1 MKKLIKNTSWWL
13 SAILIGIILGLGL
26 GIVKAWTEPASS
38 PPEGNLAA
46 PINVGSTGQFKSGGL
61 LLNSGGATNGLIVE
75 YGNVG
80 IGTTNPGT
88 SKLKVAG
95 LIESSSNGFK
105 FPDGTIQT
113 TAGGAGGK
121 DIAISTGIVGHG
133 GTIPLP
139 YYSDGTQA
147 SIAECVASADQRGS
161 GFSCGDA
168 CYAYKSGGSYYVF
181 CLCYGRTT
189 DYPQSAQYMIVCVR

>member
-46 PINVGSTGQFKSGGL
+46 PINVGSTGQSKSGGL
-61 LLNSGGATNGLIVE
+61 LLNSGGATNGLIVQ

-113 TAGGAGGK
+113 TAGTAGK
-121 DIAISTGIVGHG
+121 DIAILTGTVAHG

-139 YYSDGTQA
+139 DGYTQDQCKWIVSLYSLRTGGDGSTLQA
-147 SIAECVASADQRGS
+147 MTSYVSANADRVVSCYNS
-161 GFSCGDA
+161 GTVGTF
-168 CYAYKSGGSYYVF
+168 
-181 CLCYGRTT
+181 YGT
-189 DYPQSAQYMIVCVR
+189 ANYMIICTK

>member
-46 PINVGSTGQFKSGGL
+46 PINVGSTGQSKSGGL

-80 IGTTNPGT
+80 IGTTAP
-88 SKLKVAG
+88 SQKLDVVGYVKGQSG
-95 LIESSSNGFK
+95 LCIGNDCRSSWPSGQPLSLRQNSCYWTNWGCGQIIC
-105 FPDGTIQT
+105 PVGYYLVGWDQT
-113 TAGGAGGK
+113 
-121 DIAISTGIVGHG
+121 
-133 GTIPLP
+133 
-139 YYSDGTQA
+139 
-147 SIAECVASADQRGS
+147 SADWCPTSDWEPMR
-161 GFSCGDA
+161 
-168 CYAYKSGGSYYVF
+168 AY
-181 CLCYGRTT
+181 CCQ
-189 DYPQSAQYMIVCVR
+189 P